1 MDESAQSLDEKL
13 LDFMD
18 QLELLENKRARL
30 NSLIEQGWFSISKAR
45 FSMGNKQVSTLQYAS
60 EMRPLVSLCIS
71 TLDHDKIEFC
81 TEVPPLEDRKI
92 QVEDIGPHKEGVKQR
107 RKPKKSNREK
117 ESEED
122 LVVKSSKKMP
132 QEQPISK
139 SQHNPQKDPLQW
151 FGILVPQS
159 LKQAQESFK
168 QVIELSAEIATLQ
181 VLILNTR
188 NELQHSFK
196 KKDGKKNT

>member
-81 TEVPPLEDRKI
+81 TEVPPHEDRKI
-92 QVEDIGPHKEGVKQR
+92 HVEDIGPQKEGVKQR
-107 RKPKKSNREK
+107 RKPKKSNSEK
-117 ESEED
+117 EPEED
-122 LVVKSSKKMP
+122 LSSKKMP
-132 QEQPISK
+132 QDQPISK
-139 SQHNPQKDPLQW
+139 SEHNPQKNPLQW

-159 LKQAQESFK
+159 LKQAQASFK

-188 NELQHSFK
+188 NELKHCFK
-196 KKDGKKNT
+196 EKDGKKNT